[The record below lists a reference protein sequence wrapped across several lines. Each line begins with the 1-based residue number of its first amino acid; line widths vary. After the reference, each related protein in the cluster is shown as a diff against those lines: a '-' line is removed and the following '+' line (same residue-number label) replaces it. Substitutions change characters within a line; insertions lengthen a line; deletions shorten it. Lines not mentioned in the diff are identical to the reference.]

1 MTVLKRG
8 KLHGLSLV
16 ALAATALLAAVPV
29 KAAPVTDRTQM
40 AAYIRQ
46 MTPLHAKIVNAEN
59 RLQRA
64 QLGYIG
70 GNVTDAKLDAV
81 TRAFNEDIHAAYI
94 GVKAIKPPDV
104 LRGPHA
110 AFVLTVKTEDVGS
123 QQRLESTSRQMKTLR
138 AQWRQEVTAQLR
150 RAGLVVPLW
159 VKTDRWI
166 F

>member
-1 MTVLKRG
+1 MKRG
-8 KLHGLSLV
+8 KLRELPLV
-16 ALAATALLAAVPV
+16 ALAAAALLAAAPV
-29 KAAPVTDRTQM
+29 KAATATERTQM
-40 AAYIRQ
+40 AAYIRE
-46 MTPLHAKIVNAEN
+46 MAPLHAKIVNAET

-64 QLGYIG
+64 QLGFIG
-70 GNVTDAKLDAV
+70 GNVSETKLNAV
-81 TRAFNEDIHAAYI
+81 TRAFNEDVHTAYI
-94 GVKAIKPPDV
+94 GAKAIKPPAV

-110 AFVLTVKTEDVGS
+110 AFVLTVKTEDTGT
-123 QQRLESTSRQMKTLR
+123 QERLERTSRQMKTLR